1 MLNFCANGGF
11 GALVTLD
18 LTFGSGGIVL
28 ALTGTSVDD
37 VLDALAAGVLL
48 LGFGTLGC
56 AQIAAVAVDLV
67 LFAGQKVGGNGDVM
81 FVGRCGFQRMNCM

>member
-1 MLNFCANGGF
+1 M
-11 GALVTLD
+11 LVTLD
-18 LTFGSGGIVL
+18 LTFGSGGIVP

-48 LGFGTLGC
+48 PGFGTLVC

-67 LFAGQKVGGNGDVM
+67 LFAGQKIGSNGDVVL
-81 FVGRCGFQRMNCM
+81 VGSRSFQRMNCM